1 MAIKGR
7 MTCKIKFR
15 DKEFTA
21 ETHKVLSQ
29 ALDDVTQD
37 LVNMSSQ
44 SAPVDEHILEGKYD
58 VKEKD
63 TNKLLERIVSYSVLE
78 EDFNYAYFVHENHPI
93 GGLGEKTR
101 KKPAGQSAIT
111 GKTYPAGGKFLT
123 APLAM
128 NRKGYINYIQ
138 KEYNK
143 YLEK

>member
-1 MAIKGR
+1 MAKNK

-15 DKEFTA
+15 DKEFTE
-21 ETHKVLSQ
+21 ETKKVLSQ

-44 SAPVDEHILEGKYD
+44 SAPVDEHILEGKHN

-63 TNKLLERIVSYSVLE
+63 TNTRLERIVSYSVLE
-78 EDFNYAYFVHENHPI
+78 GDFNYAYWVHQTHAI
-93 GGLGEKTR
+93 GGVGEET
-101 KKPAGQSAIT
+101 KKKSAGQSAIT
-111 GKTYPAGGKFLT
+111 GRTHPAGGLFLT

-128 NRKGYINYIQ
+128 NRKGYIKYIQ

-143 YLEK
+143 YLEE